1 MLDQAI
7 WTVSIPRVGLG
18 CMGMSEFYGPVD
30 DQESLRALRAAY
42 EIGYRHFDTAD
53 MYGRGANE
61 RLLGRF
67 VQELGGRRDEL
78 LLATKVGIRRDPD
91 APRQL
96 QIDSSPAYVRTAC
109 DASLQ
114 RLGVESIDLLYV
126 HRRAPEVPIEDTVGA
141 LLDLIKQGK
150 IRAYGLSEVS
160 ATTLRRAHGVHPVS
174 AVQSE
179 YSLWTRDPEPEILPI
194 CAELGIRFVAYSP
207 LGRGFLAQKPEETWS
222 REQDLRQHLPRFRK
236 ENVEVN
242 QRLVAEMAQLS
253 ASLGLHVAELALSWV
268 LHQRDFIHV
277 IPGSQN
283 VKHLASNFGAA
294 RLRLD
299 ETVVERLRHLFRPE
313 AVSGKRYPEHL
324 LGTVNV

>member
-7 WTVSIPRVGLG
+7 WTASIPRVGLG

-96 QIDSSPAYVRTAC
+96 QIDSSPAYLRAAC

-114 RLGVESIDLLYV
+114 RLGVERIDLLYV
-126 HRRAPEVPIEDTVGA
+126 HRRTPEVPIEDTVGA

-160 ATTLRRAHGVHPVS
+160 ATTLRHAHGVHPVS

-179 YSLWTRDPEPEILPI
+179 YSLWTRDPEPEILPT

-207 LGRGFLAQKPEETWS
+207 LGRGFLAQRPEQTWS
-222 REQDLRQHLPRFRK
+222 GEQDLRQHLPRFQK

-268 LHQRDFIHV
+268 LHQRDFIQV

-283 VKHLASNFGAA
+283 VKHVASNFGAS

-313 AVSGKRYPEHL
+313 AVSGERYPEHL